1 MPDPWEMCFYHARDF
16 FSDIY
21 ISKNMYPLLV
31 TLWPMIEADVLPYMY
46 IYIQEIYTVH
56 IYIHIHYIFF
66 SVVEGVHGPP
76 GPRQRFLTQRARP

>member
-21 ISKNMYPLLV
+21 ISRNMYPLLV
-31 TLWPMIEADVLPYMY
+31 TLWPMIEADVLPYIY
-46 IYIQEIYTVH
+46 IYTHTVNIYD
-56 IYIHIHYIFF
+56 IYYTLYFF